1 MILNF
6 KEQKEK
12 GIVMGKDEIFNYFY
26 SNSAEL
32 GIKTTIVIMLGGL
45 VIGAFIYLTYF
56 VTYRGVAYNARFNAS
71 LVVILLI
78 CVVIML
84 MISSN
89 IVISLGMV
97 GALSIVRF
105 RTAVKDSRDTV
116 FIFWAIAEGLSV
128 GSQNFKLALITTLFI
143 GAVIAGISFIPG
155 GKNKYLVIVRG
166 GEEQIDAAELKNGM
180 RGVSSHFKLRSINRE
195 ESHQEMIF
203 ELRVRGQLE
212 LENMNQIFSVE
223 GVKAVNW
230 VLESGENVG

>member
-1 MILNF
+1 
-6 KEQKEK
+6 
-12 GIVMGKDEIFNYFY
+12 MGKEEILNYFY
-26 SNSAEL
+26 TNRADL
-32 GIKTTIVIMLGGL
+32 GIHTMIIIMFGGL

-56 VTYRGVAYNARFNAS
+56 ITYRGVAYNAKFNAS
-71 LVVILLI
+71 LVIILLI
-78 CVVIML
+78 CVVITL

-128 GSQNFKLALITTLFI
+128 GSQNFKLALVTTLFI
-143 GAVIAGISFIPG
+143 GIVIAGVSFIPG
-155 GKNKYLVIVRG
+155 GRNKYLMIVRG
-166 GEEQIDAAELKNGM
+166 QEEPIDHTELMAAIRKAAPYI
-180 RGVSSHFKLRSINRE
+180 KLRSVNRE

-203 ELRVRGQLE
+203 EVRVRGE
-212 LENMNQIFSVE
+212 LAAEKLNQIFDVK

-230 VLESGENVG
+230 VAESGENVG